1 MFGLHVPSSNL
12 IQMPPLCLLRDLL
25 RERRRRHGFTYDT
38 LARVSGVSRR
48 TIVSLEKGDSTG
60 SLETWY
66 RLSRAL
72 HVGFDELFRITASLA
87 LTAVSAP
94 AMNAVMTEV
103 SATLSL

>member
-1 MFGLHVPSSNL
+1 MTVANL
-12 IQMPPLCLLRDLL
+12 IPLPPIGLLRDLL
-25 RERRRRHGFTYDT
+25 RERRRRHRYTYDQ
-38 LARVSGVSRR
+38 LARISGVSRR

-60 SLETWY
+60 SLETWF

-94 AMNAVMTEV
+94 AVAPAISAAMTEMSV
-103 SATLSL
+103 SH